1 MVETT
6 TASTENLQNNEPQ
19 KRYKIYDAVILSD
32 TEQMHLFGK
41 KLSFRNGFIAED
53 RIDWWAILEDYLQRP
68 VVSVRPSGRESW
80 NEIIVLCAKGF
91 LKDSLTYLDYD
102 NLDDYKT
109 VLSDIFSEA
118 DNDEYEV
125 FTYYRGC
132 YPKIWKQVEEWVCE
146 VY

>member
-1 MVETT
+1 MIKTT
-6 TASTENLQNNEPQ
+6 TVSAKKLQENTLKKEC
-19 KRYKIYDAVILSD
+19 KVYDAVILSD
-32 TEQMHLFGK
+32 KEQLYLFGK
-41 KLSFRNGFIAED
+41 KLSFKNGFVAED
-53 RIDWWAILEDYLQRP
+53 RIDWWSILEDYLQRP

-91 LKDSLTYLDYD
+91 FKNSLVYLDYD
-102 NLDDYKT
+102 NLEDYKT

-132 YPKIWKQVEEWVCE
+132 YPEIWKQVEEWVHE